1 MVERASIL
9 QGSVVSGDGKLK
21 LGLVEPHGEKK
32 ARKIEVKGKEGART
46 VPGLLPCRFE
56 ARDP

>member
-21 LGLVEPHGEKK
+21 LGLVEPHGKK
-32 ARKIEVKGKEGART
+32 KSKERS
-46 VPGLLPCRFE
+46 RS
-56 ARDP
+56 R